1 MPAARAHTVPA
12 EGRDQGPL
20 RGDAEGRPVSGAV
33 GLEVGQVLRES
44 RTVRDEDIVAFADLV
59 GDRGRHHLPDQGRA
73 MAHGL
78 FTASLATRIG
88 GRVHFIARRMS
99 WEFLRPVWSGDT
111 ITAEVTV
118 RALSEARS
126 GTALELDIEIV
137 NQDGE
142 TVLRGESTGLIR
154 H

>member
-1 MPAARAHTVPA
+1 MS
-12 EGRDQGPL
+12 
-20 RGDAEGRPVSGAV
+20 DAPD
-33 GLEVGQVLRES
+33 LKVGQVLRES
-44 RTVRDEDIVAFADLV
+44 RTITDEDIVAFADLA
-59 GDRGRHHLPDQGRA
+59 GDRGRHHLPENGRA

-78 FTASLATRIG
+78 LTASLATKIG
-88 GRVHFIARRMS
+88 GQLHFIARRMG

-118 RALSEARS
+118 RALSEVRS
-126 GTALELDIEIV
+126 GTGVEFDIEIT

-142 TVLRGESTGLIR
+142 AVLRGDTTGVIR

>member
-1 MPAARAHTVPA
+1 MS
-12 EGRDQGPL
+12 
-20 RGDAEGRPVSGAV
+20 DAPD
-33 GLEVGQVLRES
+33 LKVGQVLRES
-44 RTVRDEDIVAFADLV
+44 RTITDEDIVAFADLA
-59 GDRGRHHLPDQGRA
+59 GDRGRHHLPEHGRA

-78 FTASLATRIG
+78 LTASLATKIG
-88 GRVHFIARRMS
+88 GQLHFIARRMG

-118 RALSEARS
+118 RALSEVRS
-126 GTALELDIEIV
+126 GTGVEFDIEIT

-142 TVLRGESTGLIR
+142 AVLRGDSTGVIR

>member
-1 MPAARAHTVPA
+1 MPESAAPRTHPTATDASAAPDAPAAPPA
-12 EGRDQGPL
+12 L
-20 RGDAEGRPVSGAV
+20 K
-33 GLEVGQVLRES
+33 VGQVLRAR
-44 RTVRDEDIVAFADLV
+44 RTITDEDIVAFAELA
-59 GDRGRHHLPDQGRA
+59 GDRGRHHLPEHGRP

-78 FTASLATRIG
+78 LTASLATEIG
-88 GRVHFIARRMS
+88 GRFHFIARRMS

-118 RALSEARS
+118 RALGETRS
-126 GTALELDIEIV
+126 GTAVELDVEID

-142 TVLRGESTGLIR
+142 TVLRGESTGVIR